1 MIMIFKN
8 MFNYLK
14 FLLNVK
20 ILKLTIIFLIFVD
33 RGGNL
38 EQSESFFDQLSIE
51 RKHQISQ
58 TFQM

>member
-1 MIMIFKN
+1 MNLKN
-8 MFNYLK
+8 MFINLP

-38 EQSESFFDQLSIE
+38 EQSESFFDQHSIE
-51 RKHQISQ
+51 REHQILQ
-58 TFQM
+58 TF